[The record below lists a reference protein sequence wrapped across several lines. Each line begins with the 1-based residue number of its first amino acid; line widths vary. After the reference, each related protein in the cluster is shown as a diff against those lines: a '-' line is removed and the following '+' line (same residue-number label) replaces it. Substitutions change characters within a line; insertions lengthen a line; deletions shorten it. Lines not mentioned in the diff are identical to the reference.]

1 MKKYFRI
8 RKEYA
13 DNGGRTGKH
22 SIRTGRFLRPAMFIL
37 FAAGITVFD
46 GCDVKT
52 NEEEGKEAA
61 AAFCNCAK
69 SKSESKCLDELK
81 SNYSES
87 TYMSDAFIK
96 AFNDAETCGVTLE
109 RTTKSS
115 SASAST
121 DGEVS
126 IEIQR

>member
-8 RKEYA
+8 GKEYA
-13 DNGGRTGKH
+13 GNGGRSEKH
-22 SIRTGRFLRPAMFIL
+22 SIGTGRFLRPAMFIL
-37 FAAGITVFD
+37 LAAGITVFD

-61 AAFCNCAK
+61 AAFCNCAN

-96 AFNDAETCGVTLE
+96 AFNNAETCGVTLE

-115 SASAST
+115 SAST